1 VRIEGECHF
10 DGAAAVGAA
19 VSIDF
24 LGGSV
29 VSMLH
34 GDVGMGEV
42 KDIGKSKQGVGGRMW
57 DNDMAG
63 VFEFY

>member
-1 VRIEGECHF
+1 VIG
-10 DGAAAVGAA
+10 
-19 VSIDF
+19 
-24 LGGSV
+24 
-29 VSMLH
+29 MLH

-57 DNDMAG
+57 DDDMAG